1 MAMSGEKRKV
11 DAHSSSKQLANDGQE
26 EEIDKSHDC
35 GMRILKRAIP
45 LPDIL
50 RTYYGRLSYES
61 WNPRRGTSD
70 SPACTIPMTSDH
82 PSCAST
88 SVGHCRVLL
97 DFTACT
103 MLAQCDCT
111 LLAACAVQSHTL
123 KDNQKRGCHLAI
135 HSLSVAILLFLVTS
149 EGQKN

>member
-1 MAMSGEKRKV
+1 MQMAMSGEKRKV
-11 DAHSSSKQLANDGQE
+11 DAHSSSKQLANDDQE

-50 RTYYGRLSYES
+50 RTYHGRLSYES

-88 SVGHCRVLL
+88 SKSYVGYCWILQLV
-97 DFTACT
+97 
-103 MLAQCDCT
+103 QCLHNAT

-135 HSLSVAILLFLVTS
+135 HSLFSVAILLFFLHL
-149 EGQKN
+149 